1 MQNYIKFRKGPN
13 YLLVFSNFAVLNVRC
28 MRYRFIVFLIIILI
42 FIPVQSVY
50 STNDKEVLNI
60 IY

>member
-13 YLLVFSNFAVLNVRC
+13 NLLVFSNFAVLNVRSK
-28 MRYRFIVFLIIILI
+28 RYGFIVFLIIILI
-42 FIPVQSVY
+42 FIPVVY